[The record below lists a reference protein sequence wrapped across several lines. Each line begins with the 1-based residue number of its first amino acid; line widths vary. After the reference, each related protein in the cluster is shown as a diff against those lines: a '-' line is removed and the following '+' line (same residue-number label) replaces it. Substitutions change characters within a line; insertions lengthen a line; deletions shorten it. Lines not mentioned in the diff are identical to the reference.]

1 MTWSGGDEGMTVLR
15 WAARVAR
22 LRSVRAVAATVLV
35 LAVCVGEI
43 VHEPRLAHNPV
54 FAGDVVVFYPE
65 HPDDEVL
72 WGGSAIRAAIDTK
85 GADNVYVVL
94 VSRGLGATPFLKP
107 AHFNALTSVQ
117 RGTLREDE
125 FRAAMS
131 ALGVESRNVVV
142 LQDSTPGPDDNFAEM
157 RRTALT
163 FERAAAAAG
172 KTVTHVAHS
181 YVLDNNR
188 LHRGNG
194 RVIKSLLDEGLI
206 TDALFW
212 IKPEFRYN
220 VPAGDL
226 VRFQA
231 LTPVDSAAVNAAID
245 VYTRTEPR
253 AGLEA
258 IGFRSTPWYF
268 WMLEWD
274 ANLTSLLHTAA
285 VPG

>member
-1 MTWSGGDEGMTVLR
+1 MVVLR

-22 LRSVRAVAATVLV
+22 LRTVRVVAAAVLV

-72 WGGSAIRAAIDTK
+72 WGGSAIRVALDAK
-85 GADNVYVVL
+85 GADNVVVVL
-94 VSRGLGATPFLKP
+94 VSRGLGATPLLKP
-107 AHFNALTSVQ
+107 AHFSTLTSAQ
-117 RGTLREDE
+117 RGSLREDE
-125 FRAAMS
+125 FRAAMA
-131 ALGVESRNVVV
+131 ALGVERRNVVV
-142 LQDSTPGPDDNFAEM
+142 LPDPAPGPDDNFAEM
-157 RRTALT
+157 RQAALT
-163 FERAAAAAG
+163 IERKAAAAG

-181 YVLDNNR
+181 YVLDNNS

-194 RVIKSLLDEGLI
+194 RVIKSLLDHGLI
-206 TDALFW
+206 ADALFW
-212 IKPEFRYN
+212 IKPEFKYN
-220 VPAGDL
+220 VPSGEL

-231 LTPVDSAAVNAAID
+231 LSATDAAAVHAAID
-245 VYTRTEPR
+245 AYTRTEPL

-268 WMLEWD
+268 WMLAWD

>member
-1 MTWSGGDEGMTVLR
+1 MVWRQVTRL
-15 WAARVAR
+15 AR
-22 LRSVRAVAATVLV
+22 LRTMRATAVIVVA

-43 VHEPRLAHNPV
+43 VHEPRLDHNPV

-94 VSRGLGATPFLKP
+94 VSRGLGATPFLAP
-107 AHFNALTSVQ
+107 ARFGELTGAQ
-117 RGTLREDE
+117 RGQLREDE
-125 FRAAMS
+125 FRAAMA
-131 ALGVESRNVVV
+131 ALGVAPPNVVV
-142 LQDSTPGPDDNFAEM
+142 LADPGRRSEDGFAQM
-157 RRTALT
+157 RQAALG
-163 FERAAAAAG
+163 FERRAAAAG
-172 KTVTHVAHS
+172 RTVTHVAHS

-188 LHRGNG
+188 LHRSNG
-194 RVIKSLLDEGLI
+194 RVIKDLLDQGLI
-206 TDALFW
+206 ANALFW
-212 IKPEFRYN
+212 IKPEFKYN
-220 VPAGDL
+220 VPVGDL

-231 LTPVDSAAVNAAID
+231 LAPADSTAVHAAID
-245 VYTRTEPR
+245 AYTRTVSA

-268 WMLEWD
+268 YMLEWD
-274 ANLTSLLHTAA
+274 AHLTSLLHTAA